1 MSENT
6 KSFRELYNEI
16 WKPKHQAQNAAQE
29 FISRCAAATLKSEGT
44 VRSWLS
50 GKFVPDDLT
59 RMALAKEL
67 GVDPDTLFPEK
78 PKKKEAPISKVV
90 NGKQE

>member
-6 KSFRELYNEI
+6 KSFRELYDEI
-16 WKPKHQAQNAAQE
+16 WEPRRQASKAADE
-29 FISRCAAATLKSEGT
+29 FIKRCAEATMKSEGT

-67 GVDPDTLFPEK
+67 NVDPDTLFPEK
-78 PKKKEAPISKVV
+78 PMKKEAPISQVV
-90 NGKQE
+90 NGNQE